1 MTAFLFALR
10 MGRWGVAGFSVLAF
24 FSSVLQAVGFY
35 AIAGHTPAERLAFAQ
50 SISAL
55 ASQFSVILPPPI
67 RLDTAGGYV
76 QWRAYGAL
84 AILFAVWALVSAG
97 GAARGDEERGLV
109 EALLAASA
117 SRGQIVATRVFAFAA
132 SSFVAALAA
141 GLGFAVG
148 VWMGGESLRLGPILE
163 ASVVLCA
170 LGVSCYALVLLI
182 AQVTAARVAVA
193 AAGIVLL
200 ALFFVNSLSRVY
212 PSLSTWRWLSP
223 FRYYE
228 LSQPLPPGGTFDLRA
243 TVILFLAAAA
253 LGATASAAFASRD
266 LGSPLFRLPARSR
279 PAGYDGSASAMWGV
293 AVVRGLY
300 DRRLGLA
307 VWAVGGSALGVALV
321 ALTKAVLAPLLSIR
335 TLSPYL
341 LSFAHGDL
349 YGSFLGFIWLG
360 VAELFFAAFAIAS
373 VARWSAEDGDG
384 RLELVLANPHSR
396 AAVVVERAL
405 VLAAGALFVSVVSGL
420 AVAYASQAEGI
431 DLDRAHLAAAAL
443 LLVPFALV
451 FAAAG
456 ALLASWSPR
465 AAVGV
470 LGGVAFASYLLQ
482 QLGPIFKAP
491 DWVQYLSVFKLYGTP
506 LSTGID
512 RAGLGIMIAIVIAG
526 FGASILAIDRRDVG
540 A

>member
-35 AIAGHTPAERLAFAQ
+35 QIAGHTADERVAFGQ
-50 SISAL
+50 SMSAL
-55 ASQFSVILPPPI
+55 ASQFSVILPPAI
-67 RLDTAGGYV
+67 RLDTPGGYV
-76 QWRAYGAL
+76 QWRSFGAL
-84 AILFAVWALVSAG
+84 VIIFSVWALVAAC

-109 EALLAASA
+109 ETVLAASV
-117 SRGQIVATRVFAFAA
+117 SRGSFVATRMAAFAT

-141 GLGFAVG
+141 GLGYAVG
-148 VWMGGESLRLGPILE
+148 VRIGGESFSSPQIVE

-170 LGVSCYALVLLI
+170 LAVSCYALALLI
-182 AQVTAARVAVA
+182 AQVTAARLAVA
-193 AAGIVLL
+193 ASGTVLL
-200 ALFFVNSLSRVY
+200 GLFFVNSLSRVY

-228 LSQPLPPGGTFDLRA
+228 LSQPLPPGGAFDLRA
-243 TVILFLAAAA
+243 TLIMFLAAAV
-253 LGATASAAFASRD
+253 LGAAASVVFAMRD
-266 LGSPLFRLPARSR
+266 LGSPLFNLPARSR
-279 PAGYDGSASAMWGV
+279 PTSYDGSASPLWRA
-293 AVVRGLY
+293 AVVRGIY

-307 VWAVGGSALGVALV
+307 VWAVGASALGIVLV
-321 ALTKAVLAPLLSIR
+321 GLTKAVLEPLLSIR

-341 LSFAHGDL
+341 LSFAHGDV

-360 VAELFFAAFAIAS
+360 VAELFFAAYAIAS

-384 RLELVLANPHSR
+384 RLELILANPRSR
-396 AAVVVERAL
+396 ASVVLERAL
-405 VLAAGALFVSVVSGL
+405 VLAVGALFIAAFSDL
-420 AVAYASQAEGI
+420 AVAYAAYAEGI
-431 DLDRAHLAAAAL
+431 YVDRANLTVATL

-465 AAVGV
+465 AAVGL
-470 LGGVAFASYLLQ
+470 LGGLAFASYLLQ
-482 QLGPIFKAP
+482 QLGPIFKWP

-506 LSTGID
+506 LSGGID
-512 RAGLGIMIAIVIAG
+512 RTGLEIMIAIVIAG
-526 FGASILAIDRRDVG
+526 FGASILAMQRRDVG